1 MENIRRPFEFI
12 RAHRGFKEVVFQ
24 GVVFQWGL
32 CSRGVVFQGVCVPG
46 WLCSWVLVFQKVAFQ
61 VIVFQGAVFQGVVF
75 QGGRAVSQRWLCS
88 RGLCSR
94 AFAFQLNPMGSLF
107 DPAELRRFDLRHYAI
122 YRALTT
128 TILECSPCSPCSPR
142 SLRIM
147 KNYGK

>member
-1 MENIRRPFEFI
+1 MGI
-12 RAHRGFKEVVFQ
+12 VFQ
-24 GVVFQWGL
+24 GRRIPRGLRSRVVVFLGA
-32 CSRGVVFQGVCVPG
+32 CVPEG
-46 WLCSWVLVFQKVAFQ
+46 CVP

-147 KNYGK
+147 KNYGKQ